1 MHQCIFAMSP
11 DSTPL
16 RLLQIT
22 DTHLY
27 ADPDKKLYNVN
38 TRASLQ
44 RVLAA
49 ARLQTK
55 PDLVLATGDL
65 VHDESPAGYKTLVN
79 MLRTLD
85 APVAAI
91 AGNHDALNSLQAIA
105 GRNIRIGGKHR
116 LGDWYIVLLNTLVP
130 GETDGHLDA
139 DELRFLDIELMQ
151 SRGGHVLIALHH
163 HPVAIGC
170 TWLDKIGLNNA
181 DEFFG
186 VLDRYNHVRG
196 VVWGHVH
203 QSFESERRRVRLM
216 AAPSTCAQFLPG
228 SGDFALDT
236 RPPGMRWLTLLP
248 DGQID
253 TQIEW
258 AGN

>member
-1 MHQCIFAMSP
+1 MSA

-27 ADPDKKLYNVN
+27 AEPEKTLYGVN
-38 TRASLQ
+38 TRSSLQ

-49 ARLQTK
+49 ACRQPK
-55 PDLVLATGDL
+55 PGLVLATGDL
-65 VHDESPAGYKTLVN
+65 VHDESPAGYQILMA
-79 MLRTLD
+79 MLTALD

-105 GRNIRIGGKHR
+105 GKNIRIGGKHR
-116 LGDWYIVLLNTLVP
+116 LGAWCIVLLNTLVP
-130 GETDGHLDA
+130 GDTDGHLDA
-139 DELRFLDIELMQ
+139 DELRFLDTALTQ
-151 SRGGHVLIALHH
+151 SRDAHVLIALHH

-170 TWLDKIGLNNA
+170 TWLDRIGLNNA
-181 DEFFG
+181 SAFFE
-186 VLDRYNHVRG
+186 VLDRYQHVRA

-203 QSFESERRRVRLM
+203 QAFESEHRGVRLM
-216 AAPSTCAQFLPG
+216 ATPSTCAQFLPD
-228 SGDFALDT
+228 SSDFALDT
-236 RPPGMRWLTLLP
+236 RPPGMRWLTLHP

-258 AGN
+258 VRN

>member
-1 MHQCIFAMSP
+1 MSS
-11 DSTPL
+11 DSTPV

-27 ADPDKKLYNVN
+27 ADPDKKLYDVN
-38 TRASLQ
+38 TQASLQ
-44 RVLAA
+44 RVLKA
-49 ARLQTK
+49 ARQRPQ

-65 VHDESPAGYKTLVN
+65 VHDESPVGYETLAS

-105 GRNIRIGGKHR
+105 DKNIHIGGKRR
-116 LGDWYIVLLNTLVP
+116 LGAWCIVLLNTLVP

-139 DELRFLDIELMQ
+139 EELRFLDTALTQ
-151 SRGGHVLIALHH
+151 SRGTHALIALHH

-170 TWLDKIGLNNA
+170 TWLDRIGLNNA
-181 DEFFG
+181 DEFFEI
-186 VLDRYNHVRG
+186 LDRYQHVRG
-196 VVWGHVH
+196 IVWGHVH
-203 QSFESERRRVRLM
+203 QSFESERRGVRLM
-216 AAPSTCAQFLPG
+216 ATPSTCAQFLPD
-228 SGDFALDT
+228 SSDFALDT
-236 RPPGMRWLTLLP
+236 RPPGMRWLTLYTG
-248 DGQID
+248 GQID

-258 AGN
+258 VGN

>member
-1 MHQCIFAMSP
+1 MSL

-27 ADPDKKLYNVN
+27 AEPEKTLYGVN

-49 ARLQTK
+49 ARRQPK

-65 VHDESPAGYKTLVN
+65 VHDESPAGYAVLVAQ
-79 MLRTLD
+79 LRTLD

-91 AGNHDALNSLQAIA
+91 AGNHDALNPLQAIA
-105 GRNIRIGGKHR
+105 GKNIRIGGKHR
-116 LGDWYIVLLNTLVP
+116 LGAWCIVLLNTLVP

-139 DELRFLDIELMQ
+139 EELRFLDTALAQ
-151 SRGGHVLIALHH
+151 SRGAHVLLALHH

-170 TWLDKIGLNNA
+170 TWLDRIGLNNA
-181 DEFFG
+181 DKFFE
-186 VLDRYNHVRG
+186 VLDRYQHVRA

-203 QSFESERRRVRLM
+203 QSFESERREVRLL
-216 AAPSTCAQFLPG
+216 ASPSTCAQFRPD
-228 SGDFALDT
+228 SSDFALDT
-236 RPPGMRWLTLLP
+236 RPPGMRWLTLHP
-248 DGQID
+248 DGHID

-258 AGN
+258 VGI